1 MKRFLFDIFRIILN
15 YLRFLVNSNTKIQ
28 KKILWI
34 TRTKRRVLNEKQ
46 IVKRLKINY
55 SVTIVDLE
63 KISVV
68 EQINLFNKHEVYIG
82 PHGAGFTNI
91 VFINSVY
98 KRKLIEIFPEDLG
111 TPTYCMISSSQ
122 NIKHYSYVGKSI
134 HTFQSNYSN
143 ILVNEKEFL
152 DLAKKII

>member
-1 MKRFLFDIFRIILN
+1 MKRL
-15 YLRFLVNSNTKIQ
+15 
-28 KKILWI
+28 
-34 TRTKRRVLNEKQ
+34 TRTAFDYFIVHAHFGCNALVLIPDYFHNISRDSHE
-46 IVKRLKINY
+46 LKMA
-55 SVTIVDLE
+55 VM
-63 KISVV
+63 
-68 EQINLFNKHEVYIG
+68 
-82 PHGAGFTNI
+82 ANI

-98 KRKLIEIFPEDLG
+98 KRKLIEIFPEGLG

-134 HTFQSNYSN
+134 RTFQSNYSN